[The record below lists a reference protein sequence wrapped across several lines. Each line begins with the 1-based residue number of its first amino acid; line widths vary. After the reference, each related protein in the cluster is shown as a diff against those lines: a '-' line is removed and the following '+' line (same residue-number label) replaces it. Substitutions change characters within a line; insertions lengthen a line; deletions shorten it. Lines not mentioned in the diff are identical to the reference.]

1 MSFLY
6 KERTKE
12 IPIKRHG
19 CTPMPFGIKFFWFFS
34 YKKRTKIEKKKY
46 VICGTMENPAG
57 SRPRRVFC
65 CPQGAGLQ
73 EGSHPSVCLRQTP
86 PLRVE
91 AFTLLPVKVPVKGSP
106 SGAAESS
113 AACGGY
119 SETKQGQRSQNA
131 SAALRRAA

>member
-34 YKKRTKIEKKKY
+34 YKKRTKIEKKKIRDLWNDGKSGG
-46 VICGTMENPAG
+46 VK
-57 SRPRRVFC
+57 
-65 CPQGAGLQ
+65 
-73 EGSHPSVCLRQTP
+73 TP
-86 PLRVE
+86 PC
-91 AFTLLPVKVPVKGSP
+91 FLLPARCRFAGRFPPFRLLRRHLPYEGRLLLYYP
-106 SGAAESS
+106 SKAPLLGAAESS

-131 SAALRRAA
+131 SAAPRRAA